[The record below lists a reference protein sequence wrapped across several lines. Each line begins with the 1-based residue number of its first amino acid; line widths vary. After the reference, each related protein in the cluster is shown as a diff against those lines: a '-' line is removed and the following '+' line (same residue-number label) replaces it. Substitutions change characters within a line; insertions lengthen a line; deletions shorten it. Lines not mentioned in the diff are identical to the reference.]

1 MGDRQR
7 RLQNRTGPDYFIR
20 RLQPHPSC
28 SAQARLGA
36 PVHLIPSAYLTLD
49 LLLQAQLLLL
59 VLVGTADLL
68 LNARQHNLTAYAPVG
83 IRADEKRSAEG
94 SGHSRIE
101 NKTKAKASKASLQL
115 DWTPSSGHLGTSQT
129 LSFLLSKPPRAG

>member
-1 MGDRQR
+1 MGNSQR
-7 RLQNRTGPDYFIR
+7 RLQNQTGLII
-20 RLQPHPSC
+20 LSVGHSHM
-28 SAQARLGA
+28 QAAVPRPGWGA

-68 LNARQHNLTAYAPVG
+68 LNARQHNLTANTPVG

-94 SGHSRIE
+94 SDHSLIK
-101 NKTKAKASKASLQL
+101 NKTKAKASKASL
-115 DWTPSSGHLGTSQT
+115 
-129 LSFLLSKPPRAG
+129 RAGLETLIRVPGNQP

>member
-1 MGDRQR
+1 MPRPGW
-7 RLQNRTGPDYFIR
+7 
-20 RLQPHPSC
+20 
-28 SAQARLGA
+28 GA

-94 SGHSRIE
+94 SGHSRIK
-101 NKTKAKASKASLQL
+101 NKTKERPQKQASS
-115 DWTPSSGHLGTSQT
+115 WTGHPHQGTWEPARHCPFSSAN
-129 LSFLLSKPPRAG
+129 PPEQDKKGMRK